1 MTRSNKVI
9 SVGVDKMIKIWDSD
23 EFSEENSIISIVG
36 SSPFTSGPVLIPFR
50 SITIISGSLDFDW
63 KMGFRTYLKLI
74 LLMKTQIMQRV
85 LVW

>member
-36 SSPFTSGPVLIPFR
+36 SSPFTSGPVLIHFR
-50 SITIISGSLDFDW
+50 LSRVTSGQSDF
-63 KMGFRTYLKLI
+63 GSE
-74 LLMKTQIMQRV
+74 
-85 LVW
+85 

>member
-36 SSPFTSGPVLIPFR
+36 SSPFTSGPVLNSVPFHYDR
-50 SITIISGSLDFDW
+50 
-63 KMGFRTYLKLI
+63 K
-74 LLMKTQIMQRV
+74 
-85 LVW
+85 